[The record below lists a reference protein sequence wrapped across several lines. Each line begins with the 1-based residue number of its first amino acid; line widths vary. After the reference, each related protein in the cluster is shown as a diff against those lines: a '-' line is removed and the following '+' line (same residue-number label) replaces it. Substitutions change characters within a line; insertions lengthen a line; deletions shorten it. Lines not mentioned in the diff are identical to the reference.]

1 MRSRFKKVILL
12 VLSVLMLLSMSI
24 TAFAFGDGGGGAG
37 GGSAIPTTA
46 NPHYSGYGFKVTLQ
60 KRADILTVG
69 GVNTNAYQNGLK
81 NRSGMIVMFDHKGNN
96 TTAFSPS
103 NEMYY
108 VGGATFGYVH
118 NLGVSAQEFCNI
130 MSFDTNTFL
139 NYARATKGGNL
150 DCFATAGSTL
160 NYHAISEFFTN
171 TLYKNSD
178 MLYDTSKREAFYDRF
193 SSALARYGMSTGMT
207 KEEFMSDVGVV
218 VLEPVLAVNTAVA
231 CSSTSTDDTRGWIS
245 TFQTAEMIPRTIG
258 QNFQISDLISK
269 NMFNVIL
276 HNGKS
281 ASTGQMLWD
290 SINAG
295 NTTMGVTTHR
305 HSPLYNGLA
314 TAVGMVNAGT
324 VTNYYDLNG
333 DMFRSSPVDYYTIR
347 NNPGNCAYQGFLVFG
362 TDYSGGKAATNVA
375 IKATQQKDG
384 SFKMEA
390 VTSTISQKKGNMPVD
405 TNSFSGTSQNNE
417 ITGGQSYGG
426 NVSTLVTN
434 LYSDWYKDFDTTSY
448 GSYLVTG
455 SKKKFSNIATEVERF
470 RKTLE
475 GNTQAKKESVTEG
488 DFNAGYKLKPNWRYG
503 TTQGTA
509 SAFAQ
514 SVLGGRVSQ
523 SLITNKDPGSANLSN
538 IAYNLTAL
546 ANNRSKIGPTE
557 LKSTSDRKN
566 AGSGKLEISGN
577 KDNYGVSVEYVVKPA
592 QTTSYISYAKMTYDK
607 DLNPTLALQGNNKI
621 TYDKT
626 ENGKFTVG
634 SAKRYVITMVSNCKA
649 NDYYKLSDSNRTGQS
664 FWNQVKAELPKGKI
678 LNEST
683 FRTIVNR
690 YLTSQNTTSLG
701 TKQNASVAVGSDGT
715 CGYSVF
721 VIEIDAPKDL
731 AINQTRLELQDYQIN
746 YIHQDILAYTYKD
759 GESSDNK
766 SNLKQSI
773 LKGTGENVIIPGSGY
788 SKYCTINGGTHWTY
802 QTSGTFNLN
811 HPIAQGVA
819 VDAGNKNGYTYLLAN
834 TALNAGKTFNEVRYG
849 TTDSGTRRYTYAL
862 DLTRGNFG
870 DIRNISALS
879 WNQWDYSGKSELMN
893 KHKMGYGIKPANDR
907 GEPVASQK
915 RSSKGTIYKD
925 EDGLNK
931 KSSEVLEWNTSWK
944 YGGTAPQA
952 AILNS
957 HSKVVWDS
965 NGKSTVTCTYHTI
978 SQSGAR
984 PLDFDGL
991 GLYRF
996 KIAVKETIYKYSTE
1010 VMSTG
1015 KNKKLVDIGN
1025 GLKGYTVDSK
1035 HYSDKK
1041 YNDSTGLQQAND
1053 GKYNHGQIAQL
1064 ADSKKVN
1071 ELKYYPEVPMKA
1083 YLLGNYNVASINGK
1097 SSITPTT
1104 VLTMAE
1110 QIRKTKPSSLYLLR
1124 LDSRDRE
1131 ALNGSIYSDTMGTG
1145 TKSKKAKTSD
1155 SKNLPVIYGGSDV
1168 SVKVDTKDNLNLHMY
1183 GYALDLI
1190 NYDVDKNGLKH
1201 KDGSV
1206 TPYSSVI
1213 ADQSSALRDVYTS
1226 WDNDDTNSAEAA
1238 KEQYNNWVEGV
1249 LKNLSADAT
1258 LKITKNGNGITSDSN
1273 VLSAFNNFN
1282 VSLSKPKDADIKD
1295 RYYDKD
1301 DVSVNEAYSIVV
1313 RCGNID
1319 KNKGD
1324 YNSLINQIASDYG
1337 CSYSEAETVFR
1348 NSGIYQ
1354 SIADSVEDI
1363 TDSFNR
1369 SQNVNTSEGGSHAV
1383 RNDNT
1388 GDNWYDEEVKTFVVR
1403 RFESTPFEIKD
1414 LVLTDKIDYKLTP
1427 DSTAGKKNSGNSK
1440 NAQQKSYDTRVG
1452 QWYLTLYIDKPTK
1465 TEELENWYISGQI
1478 YNPEAKNSLD
1488 TLKTANNVLMNNMY
1502 IKGADFKIPSA
1513 TTNDTLW

>member
-37 GGSAIPTTA
+37 NNSGTYPNAT
-46 NPHYSGYGFKVTLQ
+46 NRHYSGFGFKMTLQ
-60 KRADILTVG
+60 KRADLLRVG
-69 GVNTNAYQNGLK
+69 GVNSNAYNAGLK
-81 NRSGMIVMFDHKGNN
+81 NRSGYIIMFNAQGDEN
-96 TTAFSPS
+96 TGFFPS
-103 NEMYY
+103 NELHYN
-108 VGGATFGYVH
+108 GGSSFEYVH
-118 NLGVSAQEFCNI
+118 NEGLGLRDFCNLFQLDYNRFKSLAKQAIHYDGVSLPNDQ
-130 MSFDTNTFL
+130 
-139 NYARATKGGNL
+139 G
-150 DCFATAGSTL
+150 DCFADPDVYV
-160 NYHAISEFFTN
+160 NYSAICDFLTQSFN
-171 TLYKNSD
+171 KDSD
-178 MLYDTSKREAFYDRF
+178 RLYDTSKREAFYDWYKAEMGKF
-193 SSALARYGMSTGMT
+193 GCYPGVT
-207 KEEFMSDVGVV
+207 KEEFMSDVGVLV
-218 VLEPVLAVNTAVA
+218 VEPIMATQAGQCGFSGVD
-231 CSSTSTDDTRGWIS
+231 STDGWLM
-245 TFQTAEMIPRTIG
+245 TFQTAEAVARG
-258 QNFQISDLISK
+258 
-269 NMFNVIL
+269 V
-276 HNGKS
+276 NG
-281 ASTGQMLWD
+281 
-290 SINAG
+290 NAG
-295 NTTMGVTTHR
+295 LRATICTNLFGVALNTPSYTLNDR
-305 HSPLYNGLA
+305 SPMYGDAA
-314 TAVGMVNAGT
+314 TNRGMVNAGT
-324 VTNYYDLNG
+324 VTNYFDLNG
-333 DMFRSSPVDYYTIR
+333 DQFRNTPKSTSQVLANPT
-347 NNPGNCAYQGFLVFG
+347 NNWDTGYLVFG
-362 TDYSGGKAATNVA
+362 ADYSGSKAATNVA

-405 TNSFSGTSQNNE
+405 TNRFSGTSQNNE

-475 GNTQAKKESVTEG
+475 GDTQAKKESVTEG

-546 ANNRSKIGPTE
+546 ANNRSKVGPTE

-607 DLNPTLALQGNNKI
+607 DLNPILALQGNNKI

-773 LKGTGENVIIPGSGY
+773 LKGTGENAVIPGSGY

-862 DLTRGNFG
+862 DITRGNFG

-907 GEPVASQK
+907 CEPVASQK

-931 KSSEVLEWNTSWK
+931 KSSEVLEWNTSWR

-957 HSKVVWDS
+957 HSKVVLDS

-1124 LDSRDRE
+1124 LESRDRE

-1190 NYDVDKNGLKH
+1190 NYDIDKNGLNH
-1201 KDGSV
+1201 EDGSV

-1238 KEQYNNWVEGV
+1238 KEQYNNWVKGV

-1282 VSLSKPKDADIKD
+1282 VSLSKPKDIED
-1295 RYYDKD
+1295 RYYDND

-1465 TEELENWYISGQI
+1465 TEDLEHWYISGQI
-1478 YNPEAKNSLD
+1478 YNPEAKDSLD

>member
-37 GGSAIPTTA
+37 NNSGTYPNAT
-46 NPHYSGYGFKVTLQ
+46 NRHYSGFGFKITLQ
-60 KRADILTVG
+60 KRADLLRVG
-69 GVNTNAYQNGLK
+69 GVNSNAYNAGLK
-81 NRSGMIVMFDHKGNN
+81 NRSGYIVMFNAHGEEN
-96 TTAFSPS
+96 TGFFPS
-103 NEMYY
+103 NELYY
-108 VGGATFGYVH
+108 NGGSTFEFVPNEG
-118 NLGVSAQEFCNI
+118 LGLRDFCNLFQLDYNRFASLAKQAI
-130 MSFDTNTFL
+130 HYD
-139 NYARATKGGNL
+139 GGG
-150 DCFATAGSTL
+150 DCFADPNVYV
-160 NYHAISEFFTN
+160 NYSAICNFLTQSFN
-171 TLYKNSD
+171 KDSD
-178 MLYDTSKREAFYDRF
+178 RLYDTSKREAFYDWYKAEMGKF
-193 SSALARYGMSTGMT
+193 GCDPGVT
-207 KEEFMSDVGVV
+207 KEEFMSDVGVLV
-218 VLEPVLAVNTAVA
+218 VEPIMATQATQ
-231 CSSTSTDDTRGWIS
+231 CGFGETDPTDGWLM
-245 TFQTAEMIPRTIG
+245 TFQTAEAVARNVNGNQSLSNLITKNQFGVSLTIPDHTL
-258 QNFQISDLISK
+258 NFRSP
-269 NMFNVIL
+269 MY
-276 HNGKS
+276 G
-281 ASTGQMLWD
+281 
-290 SINAG
+290 NA
-295 NTTMGVTTHR
+295 
-305 HSPLYNGLA
+305 A
-314 TAVGMVNAGT
+314 TNRGMVNAGT
-324 VTNYYDLNG
+324 VTNYFDLNG
-333 DMFRSSPVDYYTIR
+333 DQFRNTPKSTSQVLANPT
-347 NNPGNCAYQGFLVFG
+347 NNWDTGYLVFG
-362 TDYSGGKAATNVA
+362 ADYSGSKAATNVA

-405 TNSFSGTSQNNE
+405 TNRFSGTSQNNE
-417 ITGGQSYGG
+417 ITGGQSNGG
-426 NVSTLVTN
+426 NVATLVTN

-455 SKKKFSNIATEVERF
+455 NKKKFSNIATEVERF

-546 ANNRSKIGPTE
+546 ANNRSKVGPTE

-931 KSSEVLEWNTSWK
+931 KSAEVLEWNTSWK

-965 NGKSTVTCTYHTI
+965 NGKSKVTCTYHTI

-1124 LDSRDRE
+1124 LESRDRE

-1190 NYDVDKNGLKH
+1190 NYDIDKNGLKH

-1206 TPYSSVI
+1206 TPYSRVI

-1238 KEQYNNWVEGV
+1238 KEQYNNWVKGV

-1282 VSLSKPKDADIKD
+1282 VSLSKPKDIED
-1295 RYYDKD
+1295 RYYDND

-1465 TEELENWYISGQI
+1465 TEDLEHWYISGQI
-1478 YNPEAKNSLD
+1478 YNPEAKDSLD
-1488 TLKTANNVLMNNMY
+1488 TLKNANNVLMNNMY

>member
-37 GGSAIPTTA
+37 NNSGGYPDAV
-46 NPHYSGYGFKVTLQ
+46 NRHYSGFGFKMTLQ
-60 KRADILTVG
+60 KRADLLRVG
-69 GVNTNAYQNGLK
+69 GVNSNAYNAGLK
-81 NRSGMIVMFDHKGNN
+81 NRSGYIVMFNAHGEEN
-96 TTAFSPS
+96 TGFFPS
-103 NEMYY
+103 NELYY
-108 VGGATFGYVH
+108 NGGSTFEFVH
-118 NLGVSAQEFCNI
+118 NEGLGLRDFCNLFQLDYNRFASLAKQAI
-130 MSFDTNTFL
+130 HYD
-139 NYARATKGGNL
+139 GGG
-150 DCFATAGSTL
+150 DCFADPNVYV
-160 NYHAISEFFTN
+160 NYSAICNFLTQSFN
-171 TLYKNSD
+171 KDSD
-178 MLYDTSKREAFYDRF
+178 RLYDTSKREAFYDWYKAEMGKF
-193 SSALARYGMSTGMT
+193 GCYPGVT
-207 KEEFMSDVGVV
+207 KEEFMSDVGVLV
-218 VLEPVLAVNTAVA
+218 VEPIMATQATQ
-231 CSSTSTDDTRGWIS
+231 CGFGETDPTDGWLM
-245 TFQTAEMIPRTIG
+245 TFQTAEAVARGVNGNKSLSNIIT
-258 QNFQISDLISK
+258 L
-269 NMFNVIL
+269 NMF
-276 HNGKS
+276 GKDLGS
-281 ASTGQMLWD
+281 NSTLSFRSPMYG
-290 SINAG
+290 NA
-295 NTTMGVTTHR
+295 
-305 HSPLYNGLA
+305 A
-314 TAVGMVNAGT
+314 TNRGMVNAGT
-324 VTNYYDLNG
+324 VTNYFDLNG
-333 DMFRSSPVDYYTIR
+333 DQFRNTPKSTSQVLANPT
-347 NNPGNCAYQGFLVFG
+347 NNWDTGYLVFG
-362 TDYSGGKAATNVA
+362 ADYSGSKAATNVA

-455 SKKKFSNIATEVERF
+455 NKKKFSNIATEVERF

-546 ANNRSKIGPTE
+546 ANNRSKVGPTE

-773 LKGTGENVIIPGSGY
+773 LKGTGENVVIPGSGY

-931 KSSEVLEWNTSWK
+931 KSAEVLEWNTSWK

-1124 LDSRDRE
+1124 LESRDRE

-1168 SVKVDTKDNLNLHMY
+1168 SVKVATKDNLNLHMY

-1190 NYDVDKNGLKH
+1190 NYDIDKNGLKH
-1201 KDGSV
+1201 KDGPV

-1226 WDNDDTNSAEAA
+1226 WGNDDTNSAEAA
-1238 KEQYNNWVEGV
+1238 KEQYNNWVKGV

-1282 VSLSKPKDADIKD
+1282 VSLSKPKDEDIKD
-1295 RYYDKD
+1295 RYYAKD

-1403 RFESTPFEIKD
+1403 RFESAPFKIKD

-1478 YNPEAKNSLD
+1478 YNPEAKDSLD
-1488 TLKTANNVLMNNMY
+1488 TLKNANNVLMNNMY